1 LLGVSLPTVR
11 VYASGEAQLH
21 RRVREGRMPFIGPR
35 WHWPYI
41 AITTGIMILTVFY
54 AVFNAVEDVAVVLFI
69 VFIEALFA
77 VMLYAVGRSIEE
89 WKR

>member
-1 LLGVSLPTVR
+1 
-11 VYASGEAQLH
+11 
-21 RRVREGRMPFIGPR
+21 MPFIGPR

-54 AVFNAVEDVAVVLFI
+54 AFFNEAEDITVILFI

>member
-1 LLGVSLPTVR
+1 
-11 VYASGEAQLH
+11 
-21 RRVREGRMPFIGPR
+21 MPFIGAR

-41 AITTGIMILTVFY
+41 AITTGIMILTVFN
-54 AVFNAVEDVAVVLFI
+54 AFFNEAEDLTVILFI